1 MRLIQQLQHQVLALH
16 LKRNKIPLKLWHQAI
31 RKMPIMQRYHSS
43 QRMQIR
49 LLASEILRTKH
60 LIAIKGMVFT
70 DEIKVIIAT
79 QAAIM
84 VYGFELAKEGSAMSW
99 LRNWSQIIVYPMP
112 FLNGRENIV
121 SPNGVLVSQSGLES
135 GETQYQGGIV
145 IDWNDDKPHRLRA
158 HANQVLM
165 HEMAHKLDML
175 DGDTNGHPPLHA
187 DMNEREW
194 FMAFEEA
201 FESLCQQL
209 IKGRKPAINPY
220 AATNPAEFFAVS
232 TEYFFEAPAVLKRVF
247 PAVYHQLTLFY
258 KQSPQL
264 D

>member
-1 MRLIQQLQHQVLALH
+1 MFFIQKIQHQVLALH
-16 LKRNKIPLKLWHQAI
+16 LKRHKIPLKLWHQAI
-31 RKMPIMQRYHSS
+31 QKMPIIKRYNSS

-49 LLASEILRTKH
+49 LLASEILRIKH

-70 DEIKVIIAT
+70 DEIKVIMAT

-84 VYGFELAKEGSAMSW
+84 VYGFEIANKGSAISW
-99 LRNWSQIIVYPMP
+99 LRNWNQIIVYPMP

-121 SPNGVLVSQSGLES
+121 SPNGILVSQSGFES
-135 GETQYQGGIV
+135 GETQYQGGII
-145 IDWNDDKPHRLRA
+145 IDWNDDKPHPLKA

-175 DGDTNGHPPLHA
+175 DGETNGHPPLHA

-194 FMAFEEA
+194 FIAFENA
-201 FESLCQQL
+201 FESLRQQL
-209 IKGRKPAINPY
+209 IKGQKPSINPY

-232 TEYFFEAPAVLKRVF
+232 TEYFFEAPAVLKRVY
-247 PAVYHQLTLFY
+247 PAVYKQLMLFY
-258 KQSPQL
+258 KQSPL
-264 D
+264 P